1 MNDKVRDIAVGTIM
15 KEIVE
20 FFKKLFGDDFELKA
34 LSTEEGERLYID
46 KIDERK
52 IWEFFMLHLE
62 KNTIWY
68 DPFNGILFSY
78 KPEEDSFFKKVV
90 TNAWAFKYIFYPIF
104 VEGWGGWWS
113 NYVFHIYEKG
123 LYGNYKMKQIITNIG

>member
-1 MNDKVRDIAVGTIM
+1 M

-78 KPEEDSFFKKVV
+78 KPKEDSFFKKVV